1 MRARFSLDARVV
13 DGKSVVIETPRGHE
27 LIPRIVEALPPGRLR
42 AVAMRRPTLADVFVH
57 LTGRGLRLMDA
68 AVAEAPS
75 RRAAA
80 PPSLLRLNLATIGVL
95 VSRDLRRFFRQLSRV
110 VGALVQPLIFWL
122 VIGSGMASSFRMPG
136 AEGVGYVQ
144 YFYPGIVMLVVLF
157 TSIFTTMS
165 VIEDRHKG
173 FLQAVLVAPAS
184 RAALVLGKTLGG
196 VAIALMQAAIFLAL
210 APLAGFDVR
219 AIDWG
224 AARRS
229 CCVLIGVGL
238 SSLGFAIA
246 WWLDSTQG
254 YHVVMSVLLL
264 PLWILSGAMF
274 PMTTRA
280 EVDRA
285 SSRAPTRWPTRSP
298 ACGARSTAARAPG
311 VASTTA
317 ALELAVTAAFA
328 LVAVLVAV
336 RVCSRRGDKP

>member
-1 MRARFSLDARVV
+1 MHATPVAAEPEVAARPA
-13 DGKSVVIETPRGHE
+13 TA
-27 LIPRIVEALPPGRLR
+27 ALP
-42 AVAMRRPTLADVFVH
+42 
-57 LTGRGLRLMDA
+57 
-68 AVAEAPS
+68 
-75 RRAAA
+75 
-80 PPSLLRLNLATIGVL
+80 SLWRLNAAIVGVL
-95 VSRDLRRFFRQLSRV
+95 VSRDLRRFFRQASRV

-122 VIGSGMASSFRMPG
+122 VIGSGMAASFRMPG
-136 AEGVGYVQ
+136 AENVGYVQ

-219 AIDWG
+219 AVEWPLLLLLLVG
-224 AARRS
+224 
-229 CCVLIGVGL
+229 IGVGL

-254 YHVVMSVLLL
+254 YHVVMSVLLI

-274 PMTTRA
+274 PLTHGPGWLLAVGRA
-280 EVDRA
+280 NPLAYAVAGVRRA
-285 SSRAPTRWPTRSP
+285 LY
-298 ACGARSTAARAPG
+298 GGVAPG
-311 VASTTA
+311 AAPSSA
-317 ALELAVTAAFA
+317 ALELGVVAAFA
-328 LVAVLVAV
+328 VAAVLVAV

>member
-1 MRARFSLDARVV
+1 MLQSGALT
-13 DGKSVVIETPRGHE
+13 DGNVRED
-27 LIPRIVEALPPGRLR
+27 LP
-42 AVAMRRPTLADVFVH
+42 
-57 LTGRGLRLMDA
+57 
-68 AVAEAPS
+68 
-75 RRAAA
+75 
-80 PPSLLRLNLATIGVL
+80 PPSLVKLNLATIGVL
-95 VSRDLRRFFRQLSRV
+95 VSRDLRRFFRQASRV

-184 RAALVLGKTLGG
+184 RTALVLGKTLGG

-210 APLAGFDVR
+210 APLAGFDAR
-219 AIDWG
+219 AIEWTQL
-224 AARRS
+224 AALL
-229 CCVLIGVGL
+229 VLIGVGL
-238 SSLGFAIA
+238 SSMGFAIA

-254 YHVVMSVLLL
+254 YHVVMSVLLI

-274 PMTTRA
+274 PMATGPKWIL
-280 EVDRA
+280 VL
-285 SSRAPTRWPTRSP
+285 
-298 ACGARSTAARAPG
+298 ARANPMAYAVAGVRRALYGGSAPG
-311 VASTTA
+311 ATATTA

>member
-1 MRARFSLDARVV
+1 MD
-13 DGKSVVIETPRGHE
+13 
-27 LIPRIVEALPPGRLR
+27 
-42 AVAMRRPTLADVFVH
+42 AVAVE
-57 LTGRGLRLMDA
+57 
-68 AVAEAPS
+68 EARTPS
-75 RRAAA
+75 AA
-80 PPSLLRLNLATIGVL
+80 PPSLFRLNVATVGVL

-122 VIGSGMASSFRMPG
+122 VIGSGMAGSFRMPG
-136 AEGVGYVQ
+136 AENVGYVQ

-219 AIDWG
+219 VIEWPQLVALL
-224 AARRS
+224 
-229 CCVLIGVGL
+229 VLIGVGL
-238 SSLGFAIA
+238 SSMGFAIA

-254 YHVVMSVLLL
+254 YHVVMSVLLI

-274 PMTTRA
+274 PMTAGPRWIVLLGRA
-280 EVDRA
+280 NPLAYAVAGVRRA
-285 SSRAPTRWPTRSP
+285 LY
-298 ACGARSTAARAPG
+298 GGVAPG
-311 VASTTA
+311 TGGVPTTA
-317 ALELAVTAAFA
+317 ALELGVTAAFA
-328 LVAVLVAV
+328 VVAVLVAV
-336 RVCSRRGDKP
+336 RVCSRRGDRP